1 MADWVSFENS
11 SHSLRVWKK
20 HLTKRYGSVVG
31 AWRQKF
37 GLIRLVPFSKFR
49 DLCKETK
56 EWPHATEYWQE
67 KLRRHES
74 LHFDELDIGRGG
86 TISLFELDPQ
96 MLCILAIFRAR
107 LVKLAG
113 TAEPNPEDTGGA
125 VGWNGPLWRQLDS
138 EGGHTFNPPGHV
150 RPTDIAWLCKLPM
163 LVDLN
168 AIALKPGGFDTQ
180 EVIPKPRSYAAIRSP
195 SNFSPAIPGS
205 LASPDSSGSDHDDEP
220 PVLGAP
226 ATPPGA
232 PQTPQ
237 TPPTP
242 QPEPVSA
249 SRPLRERTK
258 TEEMPVKKAASF
270 KEAEAPIAAPA
281 AVTAAQAAEPAAS
294 PSAPPEM
301 EVDDHSDYYGEDGE
315 EEDEEEEFEMDLSA
329 LQQVEDETF

>member
-1 MADWVSFENS
+1 
-11 SHSLRVWKK
+11 
-20 HLTKRYGSVVG
+20 
-31 AWRQKF
+31 
-37 GLIRLVPFSKFR
+37 
-49 DLCKETK
+49 
-56 EWPHATEYWQE
+56 
-67 KLRRHES
+67 
-74 LHFDELDIGRGG
+74 
-86 TISLFELDPQ
+86 
-96 MLCILAIFRAR
+96 
-107 LVKLAG
+107 
-113 TAEPNPEDTGGA
+113 
-125 VGWNGPLWRQLDS
+125 
-138 EGGHTFNPPGHV
+138 GHV

-294 PSAPPEM
+294 PSAPPVVPQPAEPANAKGTHAKDLEEEAMTSVASQKSVNWRAEPEVQEM